1 MEKPINESI
10 KEAKDTSYYEVN
22 PVAWIFTIILVS
34 TAMLLIYI
42 DRAYYHFL

>member
-10 KEAKDTSYYEVN
+10 KEDNDTSYYEVN
-22 PVAWIFTIILVS
+22 PVTWIFTIILVS

-42 DRAYYHFL
+42 DRAYYRFL